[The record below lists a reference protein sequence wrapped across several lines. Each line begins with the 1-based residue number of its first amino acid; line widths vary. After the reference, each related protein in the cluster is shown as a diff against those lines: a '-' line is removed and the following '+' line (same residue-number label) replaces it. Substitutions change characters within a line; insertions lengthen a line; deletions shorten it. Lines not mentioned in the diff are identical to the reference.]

1 MREEIWTEKIFK
13 DDTGYFLRITKSVL
27 DAAKVRLTPRKG
39 KKSRLFLLRDNVS
52 RTFVCQKGNLCLH
65 LQWLKSLRRRRSG
78 GKVLTR
84 CNPHANAHTQ
94 HQRKVV

>member
-1 MREEIWTEKIFK
+1 MMQVIFE
-13 DDTGYFLRITKSVL
+13 DYKSVL

-65 LQWLKSLRRRRSG
+65 LQWLKCLRRRRSG